1 MPKKWPGGG
10 AFAHQTGLTCKA
22 FEQRFGPKE
31 GNLTAEKKKKI
42 QMPGGVPGGGGGHV
56 DVTN

>member
-10 AFAHQTGLTCKA
+10 AFAHPTGLTCGHLNSILDPGK
-22 FEQRFGPKE
+22 
-31 GNLTAEKKKKI
+31 GNLTAENKKI
-42 QMPGGVPGGGGGHV
+42 QMPGGVPGGGDV